1 VVAFQANTGQLGIN
15 SNGTVDE
22 WTDTGLGMMAGTSP
36 SVAALPNGT
45 YVVAFQA
52 NTGHLGINNGTADQW
67 TDTALG
73 MMAGTSPS
81 IAQ

>member
-1 VVAFQANTGQLGIN
+1 MMAGTSPSIAALPNGTYVVAFQANTGLLGIN

-36 SVAALPNGT
+36 S
-45 YVVAFQA
+45 
-52 NTGHLGINNGTADQW
+52 
-67 TDTALG
+67 
-73 MMAGTSPS
+73 

>member
-1 VVAFQANTGQLGIN
+1 VAFQANTGHLGIN
-15 SNGTVDE
+15 NGTVDE
-22 WTDTGLGMMAGTSP
+22 YTDTGLGMMAGTSP
-36 SVAALPNGT
+36 SVIALPNGT

-52 NTGHLGINNGTADQW
+52 NTGHLGINNGTVDEY
-67 TDTALG
+67 TDTGLG